1 MCYSLKFRQYKF
13 VELPPIL
20 DLSGPVV
27 NNLPKITNT
36 VNGLQYNMAIAEKRI
51 PVTKETL
58 EKLKKLGHK
67 GQTYDELLNE
77 MMEAYRKEKFIKM
90 LNERREEGNFVDFD
104 EAF

>member
-1 MCYSLKFRQYKF
+1 
-13 VELPPIL
+13 
-20 DLSGPVV
+20 
-27 NNLPKITNT
+27 
-36 VNGLQYNMAIAEKRI
+36 MATADKRI
-51 PVTKETL
+51 PVTEETL

-77 MMEAYRKEKFIKM
+77 MMEAYKKEKFIKM

>member
-1 MCYSLKFRQYKF
+1 M
-13 VELPPIL
+13 
-20 DLSGPVV
+20 
-27 NNLPKITNT
+27 T
-36 VNGLQYNMAIAEKRI
+36 IAEKRI
-51 PVTKETL
+51 PVTEETL

-90 LNERREEGNFVDFD
+90 LKERREEGDFVDFD